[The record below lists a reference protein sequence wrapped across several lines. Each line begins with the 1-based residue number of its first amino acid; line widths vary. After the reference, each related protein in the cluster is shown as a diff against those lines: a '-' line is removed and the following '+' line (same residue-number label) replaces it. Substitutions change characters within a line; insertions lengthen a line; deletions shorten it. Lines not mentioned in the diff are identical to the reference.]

1 MKAPKK
7 ILAVGVAFLLCFG
20 SVCTELSLP
29 STTATLT
36 ASAASTLADFP
47 SSYQS
52 AADWIWTNRIEREQS
67 TVRRNTLFDQI
78 ITGNGELH
86 YVVRWQSYKTVTLEQ
101 RRQFQQLVEDSVNAW
116 TDWLRGYDDW
126 PYDHVTVKIVG
137 WAVLD
142 RNCLLDLQPDEVVYD
157 SLISDYDSTYDTS
170 NGYETIPNKL
180 PSAPSELSRMDH
192 FMDTNYV
199 YPGERFDMYLWAT
212 QGFPSIGGCGGDW
225 GQRLSDDAYLNMLN
239 GTNLHVLEHELGHG
253 FGLTDFYGG
262 EGESDGFPPGGFPGN
277 GTSIMMAGSSQS
289 ITDFDGWFLRDVWSK
304 IKNDSGRFNLTTTPV
319 TTTTTTTLPT
329 VTTTTSKV
337 VSGETT
343 LPITYDS
350 NNRCWLL
357 DTQGATHI
365 DVQVKGLPY
374 SGVIDTYGYW
384 DANSNTWQST
394 EWSMPESL
402 GETGVKTLTIDLLAS
417 VSTSQIQIQVNWY
430 ARWDESANDMVE
442 RDASTLQFSAVG
454 NAAAPVTTTTRA
466 TTRPTTTT
474 TTTTTTK
481 ATTTTKKATT
491 TKKTTA
497 TTKKITTT
505 TKTTTTTTKPSSG
518 KKVVLKNVSYRT
530 AFDLTPYNNQKIRS
544 ITLQFK
550 DSIPNSGGCLV
561 LGNCWNEQHPIAYSD
576 LQNGTITFQIQNP
589 QDVMTIYNYYGL
601 GSLQSVTLNY

>member
-1 MKAPKK
+1 MKTPQKL
-7 ILAVGVAFLLCFG
+7 LAVGVASLLCFG

-29 STTATLT
+29 SSTATLT

-78 ITGNGELH
+78 IAGNGELH

-101 RRQFQQLVEDSVNAW
+101 RRQFQKLVEDSVNAW

-289 ITDFDGWFLRDVWSK
+289 ITDFDGWFFRYVWSK

-319 TTTTTTTLPT
+319 TTTTTTTTTTLPT
-329 VTTTTSKV
+329 VTTTTSTV

-365 DVQVKGLPY
+365 ALQVKGLPY
-374 SGVIDTYGYW
+374 SGVIGTYGYW

-402 GETGVKTLTIDLLAS
+402 GETGVKTLTIDLPAS

-442 RDASTLQFSAVG
+442 QDASMLQFSAVE
-454 NAAAPVTTTTRA
+454 NATAPVTTTTCA
-466 TTRPTTTT
+466 
-474 TTTTTTK
+474 TTTTTK
-481 ATTTTKKATT
+481 ATTTTKKA
-491 TKKTTA
+491 
-497 TTKKITTT
+497 
-505 TKTTTTTTKPSSG
+505 TTTKPSSG

-530 AFDLTPYNNQKIRS
+530 AFDLTPYNDQKIRS
-544 ITLQFK
+544 ITLQFQG
-550 DSIPNSGGCLV
+550 SIPNSGGCLV

-601 GSLQSVTLNY
+601 GSLQAVTLNY

>member
-1 MKAPKK
+1 MKTPQK
-7 ILAVGVAFLLCFG
+7 LLTVGMASLLCFG

-78 ITGNGELH
+78 IAGNGELH

-101 RRQFQQLVEDSVNAW
+101 RRQFQKLVEDSVNAW

-126 PYDHVTVKIVG
+126 PYDHITVKIVG

-180 PSAPSELSRMDH
+180 PSAPSERSRMDH

-343 LPITYDS
+343 LPVTYDS

-357 DTQGATHI
+357 NTQGATHI
-365 DVQVKGLPY
+365 ALQVKGLPY
-374 SGVIDTYGYW
+374 SGVIGTYGYW
-384 DANSNTWQST
+384 DTNSNTWQST

-402 GETGVKTLTIDLLAS
+402 GETGVKTLTIDLPAS
-417 VSTSQIQIQVNWY
+417 VSTSQIQIKVNWY
-430 ARWDESANDMVE
+430 ALWDESANDMVE

-454 NAAAPVTTTTRA
+454 NAAAPVTTTATTTTTRA

-497 TTKKITTT
+497 TTK
-505 TKTTTTTTKPSSG
+505 TTTTTTKPSSG
-518 KKVVLKNVSYRT
+518 KKVVLKNVPYGT
-530 AFDLTPYNNQKIRS
+530 AFDLTPYNDQKIRS
-544 ITLQFK
+544 ITLQFQ

>member
-1 MKAPKK
+1 
-7 ILAVGVAFLLCFG
+7 
-20 SVCTELSLP
+20 
-29 STTATLT
+29 
-36 ASAASTLADFP
+36 
-47 SSYQS
+47 
-52 AADWIWTNRIEREQS
+52 
-67 TVRRNTLFDQI
+67 
-78 ITGNGELH
+78 
-86 YVVRWQSYKTVTLEQ
+86 
-101 RRQFQQLVEDSVNAW
+101 
-116 TDWLRGYDDW
+116 
-126 PYDHVTVKIVG
+126 
-137 WAVLD
+137 
-142 RNCLLDLQPDEVVYD
+142 
-157 SLISDYDSTYDTS
+157 
-170 NGYETIPNKL
+170 
-180 PSAPSELSRMDH
+180 
-192 FMDTNYV
+192 MDTNYV

-304 IKNDSGRFNLTTTPV
+304 IKNDSDRFNLTTTPV
-319 TTTTTTTLPT
+319 TTTLPT

-343 LPITYDS
+343 LPITYDN

-365 DVQVKGLPY
+365 ALQVKGLPY
-374 SGVIDTYGYW
+374 SGVIGTYGYW
-384 DANSNTWQST
+384 DTNSNTWQST

-402 GETGVKTLTIDLLAS
+402 GETGVKTLTIDLPAS
-417 VSTSQIQIQVNWY
+417 VSTSQIQIKVNWY
-430 ARWDESANDMVE
+430 AMWDESANDMVE

-454 NAAAPVTTTTRA
+454 NAAAPVTTTTCA
-466 TTRPTTTT
+466 TTRPTTT

-491 TKKTTA
+491 TN
-497 TTKKITTT
+497 
-505 TKTTTTTTKPSSG
+505 PSSG

-530 AFDLTPYNNQKIRS
+530 AFDLTSYNYQKIRS
-544 ITLQFK
+544 ITLQFQG
-550 DSIPNSGGCLV
+550 SIPNSGGCLV

-601 GSLQSVTLNY
+601 GSLQAVTLNY

>member
-1 MKAPKK
+1 MKAPQK
-7 ILAVGVAFLLCFG
+7 ILAVGVASLLCFG

-36 ASAASTLADFP
+36 ASAASALADFP

-78 ITGNGELH
+78 IAGNGELH

-304 IKNDSGRFNLTTTPV
+304 IKNDSGRFNLTKPATT

-329 VTTTTSKV
+329 VTTTTSTV

-365 DVQVKGLPY
+365 ALQVKGLPY
-374 SGVIDTYGYW
+374 SGVIGTYGYW

-402 GETGVKTLTIDLLAS
+402 GETGVKTLTIDLPAS

-430 ARWDESANDMVE
+430 ALWDESANDMVE
-442 RDASTLQFSAVG
+442 QDASMLQFSAVE
-454 NAAAPVTTTTRA
+454 NATAPVTTTTCA
-466 TTRPTTTT
+466 
-474 TTTTTTK
+474 TTTTTK
-481 ATTTTKKATT
+481 ATTTTKKA
-491 TKKTTA
+491 
-497 TTKKITTT
+497 
-505 TKTTTTTTKPSSG
+505 TTTKPSSG

-530 AFDLTPYNNQKIRS
+530 AFDLTPYNDQKIRS
-544 ITLQFK
+544 ITLQFQG
-550 DSIPNSGGCLV
+550 SIPNSGGCLV

-601 GSLQSVTLNY
+601 GSLQAVTLNY

>member
-7 ILAVGVAFLLCFG
+7 ILAVGVASLLCFG

-78 ITGNGELH
+78 IAGNGELH

-101 RRQFQQLVEDSVNAW
+101 RRQFQKLVEDSVNAW

-126 PYDHVTVKIVG
+126 PYDHITVKIVG

-180 PSAPSELSRMDH
+180 PSAPSELSRMEH

-212 QGFPSIGGCGGDW
+212 QGFPFIGGCGGDW

-262 EGESDGFPPGGFPGN
+262 EGESDGFPPGSFPGN
-277 GTSIMMAGSSQS
+277 GTSIMMAGSSQT
-289 ITDFDGWFLRDVWSK
+289 ITDFDGWFLRYVWSK
-304 IKNDSGRFNLTTTPV
+304 IKNDSGRFNLTTTPATTT

-329 VTTTTSKV
+329 VTTTSKV
-337 VSGETT
+337 VSGETA
-343 LPITYDS
+343 LPVTYDS
-350 NNRCWLL
+350 NNRYWLL

-365 DVQVKGLPY
+365 DVQVKGLPH
-374 SGVIDTYGYW
+374 SGVIGTYGYW
-384 DANSNTWQST
+384 DANRNTWQST

-402 GETGVKTLTIDLLAS
+402 GETGVKTLTIDLPAS

-430 ARWDESANDMVE
+430 ARWDNAVGGMAE

-481 ATTTTKKATT
+481 ATTT
-491 TKKTTA
+491 KKTTA
-497 TTKKITTT
+497 TTKKATTT
-505 TKTTTTTTKPSSG
+505 TKTTTATTKPSSG
-518 KKVVLKNVSYRT
+518 KNIVLKNVPYRT

-544 ITLQFK
+544 ITLQFQ

-601 GSLQSVTLNY
+601 GCLQAVTLNY